1 MNHLHRNLLQHC
13 DRGPLRMSVARYCDL
28 SLCDDHVAAL
38 RNRVLDALNALD
50 VKCALAYRMNE
61 LACRMSELACRMNEL
76 ALNTRASLLACR
88 MNELDARCAPDA
100 KNALAY
106 RMNELAYQMCALRE
120 VHHRHDVGDL
130 MYVELGDMMC
140 DALDA
145 RCALLQTL
153 LRETL
158 AYRPY

>member
-1 MNHLHRNLLQHC
+1 
-13 DRGPLRMSVARYCDL
+13 VARYCDL

-38 RNRVLDALNALD
+38 RNRALDALNALD
-50 VKCALAYRMNE
+50 VRCA
-61 LACRMSELACRMNEL
+61 LACRMNEQ
-76 ALNTRASLLACR
+76 
-88 MNELDARCAPDA
+88 
-100 KNALAY
+100 
-106 RMNELAYQMCALRE
+106 AYQMCALRE
-120 VHHRHDVGDL
+120 VHLRHDVDDL
-130 MYVELGDMMC
+130 MYVELGDLMC